1 MKRIVVA
8 AVLCSAALGQ
18 ALAADLPM
26 PPPPPRAPAAYVPVA
41 VPLYNWTGFYL
52 GPNIGWGWNS
62 VSVTDGFGLNY
73 NNSTNQGQFAGG
85 GQVGFNYQ
93 FPMGV
98 VIGAEWDFDW
108 LPNSNNTG
116 NGTVV
121 PAAGGNTIQV
131 TGNNRW
137 LTDVAA
143 RLGYGWDR
151 VLFYGKGGWA
161 WVGSSGNGLTNTT
174 TGATFTGT
182 GSSYNQGWLAGAGV
196 EWAFFPNW
204 TAKIEYDYIGLNNT
218 TFTVPAGAA
227 GFTVTDTFNVSNRN
241 ISIVQ
246 IGMNYKFG
254 W

>member
-1 MKRIVVA
+1 MKRIFVA
-8 AVLCSAALGQ
+8 AALCTAAFGQ
-18 ALAADLPM
+18 ALAADLP
-26 PPPPPRAPAAYVPVA
+26 PPPAPPPRAPAAYVPIA
-41 VPLYNWTGFYL
+41 VPLYNWTGFY
-52 GPNIGWGWNS
+52 IGGNVGGGFGGIS
-62 VSVTDGFGLNY
+62 VSDSAGSSFA
-73 NNSTNQGQFAGG
+73 STTSQSFLGG
-85 GQVGFNYQ
+85 GQVGVNYQ
-93 FPMGV
+93 FWGGV
-98 VIGAEWDFDW
+98 VIGAEADFDW
-108 LPNSNNTG
+108 LPNSSNTG

-204 TAKIEYDYIGLNNT
+204 TAKVEYDYISLNNT

-227 GFTVTDTFNVSNRN
+227 GFTVTDTFNISNRN

-246 IGMNYKFG
+246 VGMNYKFG